1 MVKRSILFT
10 LLLLVLYGSYIAL
23 FKVSPQS
30 QQQFQMNTVK
40 EENYMY
46 TDSLMNADVILGTS
60 MSAKI
65 RVDMLPKNLYSL
77 ALGGQSVLDGI
88 NLVENAGGH
97 PKYVFIEQNSILS
110 PERPGLIKYLFN
122 APNYYRKKYL
132 PFMRDNYQPAGQLYK
147 AVLAPGY
154 SGIHAF
160 TRHIFNPTLNAIH
173 KGRLNTVSRDEF
185 YAEAKMRRAK
195 IDTELVQQSFA
206 NLKVRVKELEKTGA
220 KVCFFAM
227 PNDKDVYTSPVAEYI
242 RKVFADYFPQSVYTW
257 LPESDLSQYHTIDQ
271 IHLDD
276 TSAVK
281 YTRELS
287 QKIEAVRHPAK

>member
-10 LLLLVLYGSYIAL
+10 LLLLVLYGGYISL
-23 FKVSPQS
+23 FKVSPES

-46 TDSLMNADVILGTS
+46 TDSLKNADVILGTS
-60 MSAKI
+60 MAAKI
-65 RVDMLPKNLYSL
+65 RVDMLPKNIYSL

-88 NLVENAGGH
+88 DLVENAGGH
-97 PKYVFIEQNSILS
+97 PKYVFIEQNSIMS

-147 AVLAPGY
+147 AILKPGY

-173 KGRLNTVSRDEF
+173 KGRLNTVSKDEF
-185 YAEAKMRRAK
+185 YAEAKMHRSK
-195 IDTELVQQSFA
+195 VDTELVLQSFV
-206 NLKVRVKELEKTGA
+206 NLKVRVSELEKTGA
-220 KVCFFAM
+220 RICFFLM
-227 PNDKDVYTSPVAEYI
+227 PNDKEVDTSPVAKFIHKE
-242 RKVFADYFPQSVYTW
+242 FAIYFPPSVYTW
-257 LPESDLSQYHTIDQ
+257 LPRSDLTQFHTIDQ

-281 YTRELS
+281 YTRELA
-287 QKIEAVRHPAK
+287 QKIEAVRHPLK